1 MTDDDARS
9 DLARAE
15 ELQAEV
21 RALDLDRFGHDQAWD
36 LGQRVVALATE
47 RGLGITVAIWL
58 GDQRVFHAARPG
70 TNADNDS
77 WMDRKRAVVRR
88 YDDPSMAVK
97 LRFRGKGVTEA
108 EPRLGLDPA
117 VHVLAGGGV
126 PLRVRG
132 SLVGVAVVSGLAD
145 QDDHDLMVEALAAH
159 RDAAAR

>member
-1 MTDDDARS
+1 MTDDSLS

-15 ELQAEV
+15 EILAEV
-21 RALDLDRFGHDQAWD
+21 RELDLERFGHDEAWD

-47 RGLGITVAIWL
+47 RAFGVTVAIWL
-58 GDQRVFHAARPG
+58 GDQRVFQAARPG
-70 TNADNDS
+70 TSADNDS
-77 WMDRKRAVVRR
+77 WMDRKHALVRR
-88 YDDPSMAVK
+88 FDAPSLAVR
-97 LRFRGKGVTEA
+97 LRFRSKGVTQA

-132 SLVGVAVVSGLAD
+132 SLVGVAVVSGLTD
-145 QDDHDLMVEALAAH
+145 QDDHDLMIEALTAH